1 MKDSLINL
9 KQLLIN
15 KNLEEKIEIVA
26 NILCD
31 EWYTNDDY
39 EYIEGVLAVFYQSY
53 LKEWEGKN
61 ELRRN

>member
-1 MKDSLINL
+1 MKGCVMEDSLINL

-26 NILCD
+26 DILHD

-39 EYIEGVLAVFYQSY
+39 EYIKKVLDAFYQS
-53 LKEWEGKN
+53 KTTGD
-61 ELRRN
+61 